1 MTGSTLDAVDRV
13 GQPPEVEIK
22 ETIGNAPSLSV
33 APISINVYR
42 FPVAPG
48 AQ

>member
-1 MTGSTLDAVDRV
+1 MAVQEAV
-13 GQPPEVEIK
+13 GQTPQVAIQ
-22 ETIGNAPSLSV
+22 ETSLGNAPKTVSV

-42 FPVAPG
+42 FPVA